1 MLRMT
6 PFLLSNG
13 TSLSSG
19 MLLYPMLRKTWEKKN
34 TDKSVSEHL
43 ASTYFA
49 RRSQKNKPNEKE
61 KHKGVDSF
69 HRKISNN
76 SPLTGIITNF
86 FTVRAVSLR
95 QRPSRQWKK
104 NSGKKIDDCALR
116 GTLEVRRAKSRCYF
130 IPRVPHR
137 ALTSIFF
144 SEFFYSHDTTSQKG
158 RNFS

>member
-19 MLLYPMLRKTWEKKN
+19 MLLYPMLRKTWEKKYR
-34 TDKSVSEHL
+34 SVIEHL

-49 RRSQKNKPNEKE
+49 RRSQKNKPNERE

-86 FTVRAVSLR
+86 LQYEQSLSGNVRRASE
-95 QRPSRQWKK
+95 KK

-116 GTLEVRRAKSRCYF
+116 GTLEVRCAKSRCYF
-130 IPRVPHR
+130 IPRVPHSV
-137 ALTSIFF
+137 LTSIFF

>member
-1 MLRMT
+1 MGC
-6 PFLLSNG
+6 FCIQC
-13 TSLSSG
+13 
-19 MLLYPMLRKTWEKKN
+19 YEKPERKN

-86 FTVRAVSLR
+86 LQYEQSLSGNVRRASE
-95 QRPSRQWKK
+95 KK

-116 GTLEVRRAKSRCYF
+116 GTLEVRCAKSRCYF
-130 IPRVPHR
+130 IPRVPHS